1 MKSDKIIIAAI
12 LVLFTSAIAYADTYS
27 TFTTKRFYSGN
38 LRYFVEVLP
47 DKRATLYLNEA
58 RVEKLWSRV
67 LPHLPAR
74 LFVSNDGT
82 RVVVVDFYYG
92 DGGKPSANV
101 LLFFDEAGNQTANH
115 PLGEIANLPR
125 VLHTTSGSH
134 WLYGAYFTPDEKT
147 FILETV
153 VSRCEA
159 PSGPDP
165 RDCWRSDPYEELRF
179 SIANGSL
186 IARTDIRS
194 KYADREKRLLHELD
208 LIENDRP
215 VDYLDLSYALLKL
228 AHLYEDQGQHE
239 KAKTYYETAIPI
251 YGKASGSNV
260 ASTAYYT
267 AESATNCRKMK
278 DYSCAESL
286 FRQSLDALDKEQK
299 DPSGVSPAAITAY
312 EEYAILL
319 RELSRNEEATKMEER
334 AKVLRAA
341 SPNYK
346 PSERY

>member
-1 MKSDKIIIAAI
+1 MKTDKIVIAAI

-38 LRYFVEVLP
+38 QRYFVEVLP
-47 DKRATLYLNEA
+47 DKRATLYLNEP
-58 RVEKLWSRV
+58 RVERLWSRV
-67 LPHLPAR
+67 LPQLPAR

-82 RVVVVDFYYG
+82 RVVMVDFYYG
-92 DGGKPSANV
+92 DGGRAASNV
-101 LLFFDEAGNQTANH
+101 LLFFDEAGTQTATH
-115 PLGEIANLPR
+115 ALGEIANLPR
-125 VLHTTSGSH
+125 VHQTTSGAH

-147 FILETV
+147 FILETM
-153 VSRCEA
+153 VSRCEVQSA
-159 PSGPDP
+159 EKQ
-165 RDCWRSDPYEELRF
+165 DCWRSDPYEELRF
-179 SIANGSL
+179 SIADGSL
-186 IARTDIRS
+186 IARADIRS
-194 KYADREKRLLHELD
+194 KYADREKRLVHELE
-208 LIENDRP
+208 LIKTDRP
-215 VDYLDLSYALLKL
+215 VDYLDLSYALIKL
-228 AHLYEDQGQHE
+228 AHLYEDQGQHA

-251 YGKASGSNV
+251 YANASGSNA
-260 ASTAYYT
+260 ASTASYI

-278 DYSCAESL
+278 DYNCAESL

-299 DPSGVSPAAITAY
+299 DPNGVSPAAITAY